1 MRRMVQLVMG
11 RLRFTVP
18 RTSARCMLV
27 SFRLHARVA
36 SPHPRL
42 LGPACCKERGVVWVW
57 VTRAGLG
64 ASESPGSVPASRD
77 VTVCGD
83 CGCLV
88 LVLVSLGGDESHA
101 PINTPITHMF

>member
-42 LGPACCKERGVVWVW
+42 LGPACCKERGVVWIW
-57 VTRAGLG
+57 VTRAGHVWVR
-64 ASESPGSVPASRD
+64 PRVPVASRRP
-77 VTVCGD
+77 G
-83 CGCLV
+83 
-88 LVLVSLGGDESHA
+88 
-101 PINTPITHMF
+101 M